1 MTSEK
6 VPDASGMRLPSA
18 TDQKH
23 QPNKRLHL
31 SLESERSGLAVV
43 LHCQSRTIFRQ
54 EARELSAIV
63 SEVLPT
69 SRRMIVDLAGVDSVD
84 QSGLGELV
92 LTQLWA
98 EASGY
103 TLTFASPK
111 KSVRRLFEITNV
123 ALVFDVYPSVA
134 DAMLAMA
141 PLITDPS

>member
-1 MTSEK
+1 
-6 VPDASGMRLPSA
+6 
-18 TDQKH
+18 
-23 QPNKRLHL
+23 
-31 SLESERSGLAVV
+31 
-43 LHCQSRTIFRQ
+43 
-54 EARELSAIV
+54 
-63 SEVLPT
+63 
-69 SRRMIVDLAGVDSVD
+69 MIVDLAGVDSVD
-84 QSGLGELV
+84 QGGLGELV

-141 PLITDPS
+141 PLMADPS

>member
-18 TDQKH
+18 TDQK
-23 QPNKRLHL
+23 QRPNKRLHL

-43 LHCQSRTIFRQ
+43 LHCQSKTIFRQ

-69 SRRMIVDLAGVDSVD
+69 SHRMIVDLAGVDSVD
-84 QSGLGELV
+84 QGGLGELV

-111 KSVRRLFEITNV
+111 KSVRRLFESTNV

-141 PLITDPS
+141 PLMTDPS

>member
-6 VPDASGMRLPSA
+6 VPDASGARQPPA

-23 QPNKRLHL
+23 RPNKRLNL
-31 SLESERSGLAVV
+31 SLESERSGLAIV
-43 LHCQSRTIFRQ
+43 LHCQGRTIFRQ

-69 SRRMIVDLAGVDSVD
+69 SHRMIVDLAGVDSVD
-84 QSGLGELV
+84 QGGLGELV

-103 TLTFASPK
+103 TLSFASPK

-123 ALVFDVYPSVA
+123 ASIFDVYPSVA
-134 DAMLAMA
+134 DAMLAMV
-141 PLITDPS
+141 PLVADPS

>member
-6 VPDASGMRLPSA
+6 VPDASGARQPSA
-18 TDQKH
+18 TDQK
-23 QPNKRLHL
+23 QRPNKRLNL
-31 SLESERSGLAVV
+31 SLEPERSGLAIV
-43 LHCQSRTIFRQ
+43 LHCQGRTIFRQ
-54 EARELSAIV
+54 EAREISAIV
-63 SEVLPT
+63 SDILPT

-84 QSGLGELV
+84 QGGLGELV

-123 ALVFDVYPSVA
+123 ASIFDVYPSVA
-134 DAMLAMA
+134 DAMLAMV
-141 PLITDPS
+141 PLAADPS

>member
-18 TDQKH
+18 TDQK
-23 QPNKRLHL
+23 PRLNKKLHL

-43 LHCQSRTIFRQ
+43 LHCQSKTIFRQ

-69 SRRMIVDLAGVDSVD
+69 SHRMIVDLAGVDSVD
-84 QSGLGELV
+84 QGGLGELV

-111 KSVRRLFEITNV
+111 KSVRRLFEKTNV

-134 DAMLAMA
+134 DAMLAMV
-141 PLITDPS
+141 PLVADPS